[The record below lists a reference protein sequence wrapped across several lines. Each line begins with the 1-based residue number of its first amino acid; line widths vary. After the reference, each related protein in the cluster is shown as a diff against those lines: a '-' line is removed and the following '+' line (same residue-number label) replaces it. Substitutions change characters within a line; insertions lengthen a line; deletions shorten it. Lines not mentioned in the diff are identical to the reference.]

1 MKGHSMSSIKLTK
14 QEIKDILIVLDR
26 FPEVENAT
34 IVSTQTG
41 IGSTLEIVFD
51 ATINNISGVFKV
63 DLTDVSK
70 W

>member
-1 MKGHSMSSIKLTK
+1 MNSVKLTK
-14 QEIKDILIVLDR
+14 QTIKDIEVILNH
-26 FPEVENAT
+26 FPDVENLT

-41 IGSTLEIVFD
+41 IGATLEIVFD